1 MERETK
7 TDKKIVEITA
17 ELKQSKD
24 QLRKL

>member
-1 MERETK
+1 MARETK
-7 TDKKIVEITA
+7 TDKKIEEITA